1 MFLSRLK
8 RATNAPGKLIDSPAL
23 QMAQRENTD
32 GIPLTLTLHPH
43 NHRSIILKNFK
54 SLQKDWETGTIFSII
69 SLPYL
74 YFSFSTSV
82 TLYFFFQS
90 QALQGIFNGC
100 NSLSKI
106 WIVTNQEVSLQTQI
120 DTKNQ
125 TQQSSQLNGKKEN
138 FSLSQWE
145 LKVTRQ
151 CSSAGKRMWS
161 SDNSF
166 PLCVLLVEEVVGN
179 FLTNQGALWSKKKN
193 GLALEIQLKIGV

>member
-1 MFLSRLK
+1 M
-8 RATNAPGKLIDSPAL
+8 
-23 QMAQRENTD
+23 
-32 GIPLTLTLHPH
+32 
-43 NHRSIILKNFK
+43 
-54 SLQKDWETGTIFSII
+54 
-69 SLPYL
+69 
-74 YFSFSTSV
+74 
-82 TLYFFFQS
+82 YFFFQS

-193 GLALEIQLKIGV
+193 GLALEIQLKCSIIHWHLLVILFTTCHTILMMLLWWIWYWINWYSPNWCFFYSHHLSAWYITCIIDQTWGQDGWTLAKFFFGIFMDQ